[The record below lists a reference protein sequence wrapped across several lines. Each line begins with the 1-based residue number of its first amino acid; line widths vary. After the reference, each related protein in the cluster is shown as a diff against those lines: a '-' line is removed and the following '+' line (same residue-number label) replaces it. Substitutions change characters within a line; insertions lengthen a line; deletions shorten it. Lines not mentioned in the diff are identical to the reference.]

1 LFFSTSKVAMD
12 NQQAYLGYVEMEK
25 KVLLYLLVYL
35 GLFGDEGTRDFVHV
49 VHTPQLSV
57 TALLDNA

>member
-1 LFFSTSKVAMD
+1 MD
-12 NQQAYLGYVEMEK
+12 NQQAYLGYLEMDK
-25 KVLLYLLVYL
+25 RVFLNLLVYL

-57 TALLDNA
+57 IALLDNA